1 MSVGHGCMG
10 HMKLVRAGHAT
21 EPGPLTQAQDAVLDA
36 CARPTSAVC
45 VLGGPGTGKT
55 TTLVAA
61 VLARVR
67 SGVPLDRLVVLT
79 GSRPAAQQLRTRI
92 VAALG
97 TTQRGLQV
105 TTVHGWCQ
113 QLLHRFE
120 VPDDPTPRL
129 LSAPEQE
136 FRVRELL
143 VGWGAGHW
151 PAELA
156 AALGTRG
163 FAREVRAAL
172 ARARQFGLDPEDLA
186 AAGRA
191 AQRPEWVTLAGF
203 FNEYLDVLDAEGV
216 IDYAEL
222 VHRAR
227 LALTDERVSDGL
239 PGFAATIF
247 CDEFAELDRGMIH
260 VLADAHRAG
269 SQVVA
274 FVDPDTSV
282 FGFRGADSRAV
293 ADFDD
298 RFGPAV
304 TLRLDENLRSGD
316 GVVHALHSVAGRLP
330 HRGVDHPG
338 AVDTGADD
346 AVWVRLVPD
355 SATQTQEVAEV
366 LRQAHLRDGMT
377 WSQLAVITR
386 SGQNSVS
393 TLARRLAAAG
403 VPVQVAGDEVA
414 LADELAVRH
423 LLALLIAAARASEG
437 HLPDDRQAARLLRT
451 PIGGLDA
458 LGLRRLGR
466 ELRRRAMAAAPD
478 ETPAASGQLI
488 ADEVAGER
496 LVADDEP
503 GASTDT
509 AALVRFR
516 GLFTELTGLV
526 SQRADLPTILWHAW
540 SGTAWPSKLQAE
552 ALRGTDN
559 SARAN
564 RDLDAVVALFDL
576 ASREVS
582 WAGAKGVRSLVAEVE
597 GQQIPADT
605 ARENDPRRS
614 GVTLTTLHRSKG
626 RQWRMVV
633 LVGLQEGQWPT
644 FSEPGGLLRA
654 DLLAADGLQT
664 PPTLSERLAAER
676 RGLLLAAS
684 RASEQLVAIGIDDPS
699 GDTNPPSRFLGELGV
714 VPEHIQQR
722 RVPSTLPALVAELRR
737 AVSDPT
743 AAPALRERAAAQL
756 GWLAGQVDDQGR
768 PIVHGADPG
777 AWWGLREA
785 SRAEQPVT
793 DVARPIRLSG
803 SEVEQ
808 LLGCPRQ
815 WFLSHRARATRSWGV
830 DAAFGTLVHQ
840 LVAQAANDGVAA
852 SGLLPELDDGW
863 SRLPYGVEWVSLAER
878 QAAQEALERFDVWA
892 STADH
897 RRVLGV
903 EVEFQVPVNVDG
915 RELVLVGTVDRLE
928 LDDHD
933 RLRVIDFKTS
943 RTPRS
948 SDEVAEMD
956 QLGIYQLAARL
967 GAFDEIADGRRELAP
982 AEVVYLRCGLACGE
996 PNVRFQQS
1004 LDEQPAGQTWVHERL
1019 SQAAEIIAT
1028 EQFEARAHKGCSWC
1042 DFRLGCPLRLMG
1054 GDK

>member
-1 MSVGHGCMG
+1 MSAAHGCMG
-10 HMKLVRAGHAT
+10 CMKLVRAEKRG
-21 EPGPLTQAQDAVLDA
+21 EPGPLTQAQGAVLEA
-36 CARPTSAVC
+36 CARPASAIC

-61 VLARVR
+61 VVARVR
-67 SGVPLDRLVVLT
+67 SGVPLDQLVVLT
-79 GSRPAAQQLRTRI
+79 GSRSAAQQLRARI

-120 VPDDPTPRL
+120 EPDDPTPRL
-129 LSAPEQE
+129 LRAPEQE

-143 VGWGAGHW
+143 AGWGVGQW
-151 PAELA
+151 PAELVP
-156 AALGTRG
+156 ALGTRG
-163 FAREVRAAL
+163 FAREVRTAL
-172 ARARQFGLDPEDLA
+172 ARARQLGLDPDVLA
-186 AAGRA
+186 DVGRA
-191 AQRPEWVTLAGF
+191 AQRPEWVALAGF

-222 VHRAR
+222 VHRTR
-227 LALTDERVSDGL
+227 LALTDERVRVHL
-239 PGFAATIF
+239 PSLAATIF

-274 FVDPDTSV
+274 FADPDTSV
-282 FGFRGADSRAV
+282 FGFRGADPRAV

-304 TLRLDENLRSGD
+304 TLRLDQNLHSRD
-316 GVVHALHSVAGRLP
+316 GIVRALHSLAGRLP
-330 HRGVDHPG
+330 HRGVDHPPADG
-338 AVDTGADD
+338 GGVDRAVR
-346 AVWVRLVPD
+346 VFLVPD
-355 SATQTQEVAEV
+355 GAAQAQEVAEV
-366 LRQAHLRDGMT
+366 LRQAHLHEGMA

-386 SGQNSVS
+386 SGQNAVA
-393 TLARRLAAAG
+393 TLARRLAGAG

-423 LLALLIAAARASEG
+423 LLTLLMAAARASEG
-437 HLPDDRQAARLLRT
+437 QLPDDRQAARLLRT

-458 LGLRRLGR
+458 LGLSRLGR
-466 ELRRRAMAAAPD
+466 ELRRRAFAAAPD
-478 ETPAASGQLI
+478 QVPAASGKLI
-488 ADEVAGER
+488 AAELAGER

-503 GASTDT
+503 AASPDLV
-509 AALVRFR
+509 ALVRFR
-516 GLFTELTGLV
+516 RLLGELTGLV
-526 SQRADLPTILWHAW
+526 SQRADLPTVLWHAW
-540 SGTAWPSKLQAE
+540 SATGWPGKLQAE
-552 ALRGTDN
+552 ALGGTDG

-597 GQQIPADT
+597 EQQIPADT

-614 GVTLTTLHRSKG
+614 GVTVTTVHRSKG
-626 RQWRMVV
+626 RHWRMVV
-633 LVGLQEGQWPT
+633 LVGLQEGQWPMLA
-644 FSEPGGLLRA
+644 EPGGLLRA
-654 DLLAADGLQT
+654 DLLAAEGLQT
-664 PPTLSERLAAER
+664 PPTVSERLAAER
-676 RGLLLAAS
+676 RALLLAAS
-684 RASEQLVAIGIDDPS
+684 RAGEQLVAIGIDDAS
-699 GDTNPPSRFLGELGV
+699 GETDPPSRFLGEFGV
-714 VPEHIQQR
+714 VPEHVQPG

-737 AVSDPT
+737 VVTDQA
-743 AAPALRERAAAQL
+743 AAPAVRERAAAQL
-756 GWLAGQVDDQGR
+756 AWLAEQVDDQGR
-768 PIVHGADPG
+768 AMVKGADPRE
-777 AWWGLREA
+777 WWGLREV

-793 DVARPIRLSG
+793 DLARPIRLSG

-815 WFLSHRARATRSWGV
+815 WFLSRRARAARPWGV

-840 LVAQAANDGVAA
+840 LVAQATSNGVAA
-852 SGLLPELDDGW
+852 SGLLPELDGGW
-863 SRLPYGVEWVSLAER
+863 ARLPYDAEWISLAER
-878 QAAQEALERFDVWA
+878 QAAQEALGRFDVWA

-903 EVEFQVPVNVDG
+903 EVEFQVPLSLDG
-915 RELVLVGTVDRLE
+915 HELVLVGTLDRLE
-928 LDDHD
+928 LDDQD

-943 RTPRS
+943 RSPRR

-956 QLGIYQLAARL
+956 QLGIYQLAGRM

-982 AEVVYLRCGLACGE
+982 AEVVYLRCGLASGE
-996 PNVRFQQS
+996 PTVKFQPS
-1004 LDEQPAGQTWVHERL
+1004 LDAQPTARTWVHERL
-1019 SQAAEIIAT
+1019 ARAAEVITA
-1028 EQFEARAHKGCSWC
+1028 ERFEARAHIGCSWC
-1042 DFRLGCPLRLMG
+1042 DFRSACPLQLMG
-1054 GDK
+1054 RDR